1 MRAWARPVLGLAL
14 TAIVA
19 SIAAATVAAA
29 GPPFPDP
36 VAGQAVYAPAGA
48 ITAQTEQQLETKID
62 EIEARTVASARRF
75 SAKP

>member
-29 GPPFPDP
+29 GPVFPDP
-36 VAGQAVYAPAGA
+36 VAGQAVYDPAGA